1 MNKWRVL
8 TYVALLSLLVMPV
21 PPGGA
26 QEAVEK
32 DEEVTVLEPVV
43 VLGSRVPGRS
53 AQDSPVP
60 VDVIE
65 GTTFRN
71 YGARDMDSLLKATIP
86 SYNINQQ
93 PISDAATLVRP
104 ANLRGLPPDSTL
116 ILVNGKRR
124 HRASV
129 ITFLGGGIS
138 DGSHAPDLAPIPAIA
153 LKRVEVL
160 RDGAAAQYG
169 SDAVAGVMN
178 FVLKDAPDSGTVETR
193 WGQFYK
199 GDGDTY
205 SIAGNIGL
213 PLPLPPTLAES
224 GFANFSFEY
233 GEADPTS
240 RSVQRDDAQGLIDAG
255 NTAVRQPAA
264 QIWGAPEFHYDY
276 KLFGNMGLDLG
287 KSEIYAFG
295 NYAQRKV
302 EGGFFFRNPHTRG
315 GVFNEPE
322 RWNDI
327 STPKGPKLEFREQ
340 LPEKPGEKEK
350 NRINEENREI
360 EKIFTRRS
368 KELTDMRPDEA
379 TAIRKAF
386 NGVTQAFSKTE
397 EEYKEAKK
405 DFIKAG
411 IEGGWLYDSIKVAD
425 LDGGGGSGC
434 PEVRIDKNDKL
445 DEAALEELADNPNCF
460 AFNQRFPG
468 GFTPTFGGTVRD
480 WSAAV
485 GIRGDI
491 SHNNIWLDDWHY
503 DLSAVFG
510 QHSTDFFMTNT
521 INPQLATLGTNIPT
535 NYNPGGYAERDR
547 VVNLDLSRA
556 LENNV
561 FYSPLNLALGLEY
574 RQEEFEVEAGERN
587 SWFIDNRSGGLA
599 EQGFGIGSNG
609 FPGFHPKTAGKN
621 NRGSYAAYL
630 DSETNVIKDVLVGL
644 AARFEEYE
652 TFGDTLNGK
661 VNARWQA
668 TSNVALRG
676 SLSTGF
682 RAPTVGQANIRNVT
696 TEFIGNQLADRATLP
711 ASHPAAI
718 QKGAKPL
725 KPEKSF
731 NLTAGTVL
739 NAGKL
744 AVTIDYYRVKVQDRI
759 GQTDNL
765 DLCKVAGEALPLSD
779 SSCTSIREGL
789 EAQGVSD
796 ASSFTS
802 VRYFTNDFD
811 TTTQGVDIV
820 ATYPMEISGWD
831 ANYTFA
837 GNWNQTKVTEFN
849 PDTITYKRRIL
860 LEENLPNFRFTLTA
874 DHMRGPWRL
883 LTRLYYYD
891 DFVEFHVN
899 SDDYRIE
906 PSERLFVDLEGSY
919 TFKFGVTVAAGAQ
932 NLFDT
937 YPSKN
942 RYAGKT
948 GSQYPESSP
957 YGFNGGFYYLRA
969 LYAF

>member
-26 QEAVEK
+26 QEAGEK

-65 GTTFRN
+65 GTMFRN
-71 YGARDMDSLLKATIP
+71 YGARDMDSLLSQIVP
-86 SYNINQQ
+86 SYNVNQQ

-104 ANLRGLPPDSTL
+104 ANLRGLSPNSTL

-129 ITFLGGGIS
+129 ISFLGGGIS
-138 DGSHAPDLAPIPAIA
+138 SGAHPPDLAPIPAIA

-240 RSVQRDDAQGLIDAG
+240 RSIQRPDAQGLIDNG
-255 NTAVRQPAA
+255 NNAVRQPAA

-287 KSEIYAFG
+287 KSEVYAFG

-302 EGGFFFRNPHTRG
+302 EGGFFFRNPNTRG
-315 GVFNEPE
+315 GVFQGDDRLRATNQT
-322 RWNDI
+322 R
-327 STPKGPKLEFREQ
+327 
-340 LPEKPGEKEK
+340 KEYRDSQYP
-350 NRINEENREI
+350 NYEN
-360 EKIFTRRS
+360 
-368 KELTDMRPDEA
+368 LDDDMRKNIDKRLDK
-379 TAIRKAF
+379 TFSDDDTYDTIR
-386 NGVTQAFSKTE
+386 
-397 EEYKEAKK
+397 
-405 DFIKAG
+405 
-411 IEGGWLYDSIKVAD
+411 VAD
-425 LDGGGGSGC
+425 LSEDSRGC
-434 PEVRIDKNDKL
+434 PIVERNDS
-445 DEAALEELADNPNCF
+445 ADYSNENLPDHCF
-460 AFNQRFPG
+460 IFNQRFPG
-468 GFTPTFGGTVRD
+468 GFTPTFGGTVKD

-485 GIRGDI
+485 GVRGDM
-491 SHNNIWLDDWHY
+491 SHNNVWLDNWHY

-521 INPQLATLGTNIPT
+521 INPQLAHLRTNIPT
-535 NYNPGGYAERDR
+535 NYKPGAYVERDH
-547 VVNLDLSRA
+547 VLNLDLSKA

-561 FYSPLNLALGLEY
+561 FSSPLNLGLGLEY
-574 RQEEFEVEAGERN
+574 RKEEFEIEAGERN
-587 SWFIDNRSGGLA
+587 SWFIDNRLRS
-599 EQGFGIGSNG
+599 QNFVIGSNG
-609 FPGFHPKTAGKN
+609 FPGFHPQTTASKN
-621 NRGSYAAYL
+621 SRGSYAAYL
-630 DSETNVIKDVLVGL
+630 DLETDVVKDVLVGV

-661 VNARWQA
+661 VDARWQA

-682 RAPTVGQANIRNVT
+682 QAPTVGQANVRNVT
-696 TEFIGNQLADRATLP
+696 TAFRDGKLADEITAPPTHP
-711 ASHPAAI
+711 AS
-718 QKGAKPL
+718 KLRGAEPL

-731 NLTAGTVL
+731 SLTAGTVL
-739 NAGKL
+739 NFSKL
-744 AVTIDYYRVKVQDRI
+744 AVTIDYYRIKVQDRI
-759 GQTDNL
+759 AQTKELRLRD
-765 DLCKVAGEALPLSD
+765 DE
-779 SSCTSIREGL
+779 IRKL
-789 EAQGVSD
+789 EAAGVPD
-796 ASSFTS
+796 ASSFN
-802 VRYFTNDFD
+802 YLKFFANDMD
-811 TTTQGVDIV
+811 TTTQGIDVV
-820 ATYPMEISGWD
+820 ATYPMDISGWD
-831 ANYTFA
+831 TLYTFA
-837 GNWNQTKVTEFN
+837 GNWNQTEVTEFN
-849 PDTITYKRRIL
+849 KETINHRRRIQ

-874 DHMRGPWRL
+874 DHQRGPWRV
-883 LTRLYYYD
+883 LTRLYFYD
-891 DFVEFHVN
+891 EFVEFHL
-899 SDDYRIE
+899 DQDKARIDAGK
-906 PSERLFVDLEGSY
+906 RWFMDAEGSY
-919 TFKFGVTVAAGAQ
+919 TFKVGLTVAAGVQ

-937 YPSKN
+937 YPAKN
-942 RYAGKT
+942 PYAQQRGHAGAK
-948 GSQYPESSP
+948 GAQYTESSP
-957 YGFNGGFYYLRA
+957 YGFNGGFYYFRA

>member
-1 MNKWRVL
+1 MNTRHTLKYL
-8 TYVALLSLLVMPV
+8 LLAMLILPVAPA
-21 PPGGA
+21 GA
-26 QEAVEK
+26 QKAQTQ
-32 DEEVTVLEPVV
+32 DEEITVLEPFV

-71 YGARDMDSLLKATIP
+71 YGVRDMDSLLSQTVP
-86 SYNINQQ
+86 SYNVNQQ

-124 HRASV
+124 HRASI

-138 DGSHAPDLAPIPAIA
+138 SGSQAPDLAPIPAIA

-213 PLPLPPTLAES
+213 PIPLPPTLAES

-233 GEADPTS
+233 GQADPTS
-240 RSVQRDDAQGLIDAG
+240 RSVQRDDAQGLINAG
-255 NTAVRQPAA
+255 NNAVRQPAA

-287 KSEIYAFG
+287 KSEVYAFG

-302 EGGFFFRNPHTRG
+302 EGGFFFRNPNTRP
-315 GVFNEPE
+315 GVFSSD
-322 RWNDI
+322 R
-327 STPKGPKLEFREQ
+327 G
-340 LPEKPGEKEK
+340 
-350 NRINEENREI
+350 
-360 EKIFTRRS
+360 
-368 KELTDMRPDEA
+368 
-379 TAIRKAF
+379 
-386 NGVTQAFSKTE
+386 KT
-397 EEYKEAKK
+397 
-405 DFIKAG
+405 
-411 IEGGWLYDSIKVAD
+411 LLVAD
-425 LDGGGGSGC
+425 LSENGMSGRC
-434 PEVRIDKNDKL
+434 PTINTNAKADYSNVDLPND
-445 DEAALEELADNPNCF
+445 CF
-460 AFNQRFPG
+460 IFNERFPG
-468 GFTPTFGGTVRD
+468 GFTPTFGGTVKD
-480 WSAAV
+480 WSGAV
-485 GIRGDI
+485 GIRGDL
-491 SHNNIWLDDWHY
+491 SHNNVWFDNWHY

-521 INPQLATLGTNIPT
+521 INPQLAHLRTNIPT
-535 NYNPGGYAERDR
+535 NYKPGAYVERDH
-547 VVNLDLSRA
+547 VINLDLSRA
-556 LENNV
+556 LENTV
-561 FYSPLNLALGLEY
+561 FSSPLNLAFGLEY
-574 RQEEFEVEAGERN
+574 RKEEFEIEAGEMN
-587 SWFIDNRSGGLA
+587 AWFIDRPECAPGKERDKECRNLG
-599 EQGFGIGSNG
+599 EQGFLAGSNG
-609 FPGFHPKTAGKN
+609 FPGFGTRIASKN

-630 DSETNVIKDVLVGL
+630 DVETNVVKDVLVGV

-682 RAPTVGQANIRNVT
+682 RAPTVGQANVLNVT
-696 TEFIGNQLADRATLP
+696 TAFENGALTDRFTAP
-711 ASHPAAI
+711 PSHPASKL
-718 QKGAKPL
+718 KGADPL

-731 NLTAGTVL
+731 SLTAGTVI
-739 NAGKL
+739 NVSKL

-759 GQTDNL
+759 AQSRSFR
-765 DLCKVAGEALPLSD
+765 LSD
-779 SSCTSIREGL
+779 TEKLGL
-789 EAQGVSD
+789 EAQGVQD
-796 ASSFTS
+796 ARSFGT
-802 VRYFTNDFD
+802 VRYFANALD
-811 TTTQGVDIV
+811 TTTQGIDIV
-820 ATYPMEISGWD
+820 ATYPMDISGWD
-831 ANYTFA
+831 TLYTFA
-837 GNWNQTKVTEFN
+837 GNWNQTEVTEFD
-849 PDTITYKRRIL
+849 PGSIDYKRRIQ
-860 LEENLPNFRFTLTA
+860 LEESLPNFRFTLTA
-874 DHMRGPWRL
+874 DHQRGPWRL

-891 DFVEFHVN
+891 DFVEFHV
-899 SDDYRIE
+899 DAEPLRIE

-919 TFKFGVTVAAGAQ
+919 TFKLGITVAAGAQ

-937 YPSKN
+937 YPSQN
-942 RYAGKT
+942 RYAGAT
-948 GSQYPESSP
+948 GSRYPESSP
-957 YGFNGGFYYLRA
+957 YGFNGGFYYFRA

>member
-1 MNKWRVL
+1 MNTRHTLKYL
-8 TYVALLSLLVMPV
+8 LLAMLILPVAPA
-21 PPGGA
+21 GA
-26 QEAVEK
+26 QKAQTQ
-32 DEEVTVLEPVV
+32 DEEITVLEPVV

-71 YGARDMDSLLKATIP
+71 YGVRDMDSLLSQTVP
-86 SYNINQQ
+86 SYNVNQQ

-138 DGSHAPDLAPIPAIA
+138 SGSHAPDLAPIPAIA

-193 WGQFYK
+193 WGQFYE

-213 PLPLPPTLAES
+213 PIPLPPTLAES

-233 GEADPTS
+233 GQTDPTS
-240 RSVQRDDAQGLIDAG
+240 RSVQRDDAQGLINAG
-255 NTAVRQPAA
+255 NNAVRQPAA

-276 KLFGNMGLDLG
+276 KLFGNLGLDLG
-287 KSEIYAFG
+287 KSEVYAFG

-302 EGGFFFRNPHTRG
+302 EGGFFFRNPNTRP
-315 GVFNEPE
+315 GVFSS
-322 RWNDI
+322 D
-327 STPKGPKLEFREQ
+327 
-340 LPEKPGEKEK
+340 
-350 NRINEENREI
+350 
-360 EKIFTRRS
+360 
-368 KELTDMRPDEA
+368 
-379 TAIRKAF
+379 
-386 NGVTQAFSKTE
+386 
-397 EEYKEAKK
+397 
-405 DFIKAG
+405 
-411 IEGGWLYDSIKVAD
+411 GGDTLLVAD
-425 LDGGGGSGC
+425 LSENGMSGGC
-434 PEVRIDKNDKL
+434 PTINTNTGADYSNVDLPND
-445 DEAALEELADNPNCF
+445 CF
-460 AFNQRFPG
+460 IFNERFPG
-468 GFTPTFGGTVRD
+468 GFTPTFGGTVKD
-480 WSAAV
+480 WSGAV
-485 GIRGDI
+485 GIRGDL
-491 SHNNIWLDDWHY
+491 SHNNVWFDNWHY

-521 INPQLATLGTNIPT
+521 INPQLAHLRTNIPT
-535 NYNPGGYAERDR
+535 NYKPGAYVERDH
-547 VVNLDLSRA
+547 VINLDLSRA
-556 LENNV
+556 LENTV
-561 FYSPLNLALGLEY
+561 FSSPLNLAFGLEY
-574 RQEEFEVEAGERN
+574 RKEEFEIEAGEMN
-587 SWFIDNRSGGLA
+587 ASFIDRPECAPGKERDKECRNLG
-599 EQGFGIGSNG
+599 EQGFLAGSNG
-609 FPGFHPKTAGKN
+609 FPGFGTRIASKN

-630 DSETNVIKDVLVGL
+630 DVETNVVKDVLVGV

-682 RAPTVGQANIRNVT
+682 RAPTVGQANVLNVT
-696 TEFIGNQLADRATLP
+696 TAFENGALTDRFTAP
-711 ASHPAAI
+711 PSHPASKL
-718 QKGAKPL
+718 KGADPL

-731 NLTAGTVL
+731 SLTAGTVI
-739 NAGKL
+739 NVSKL

-759 GQTDNL
+759 AQSRSFR
-765 DLCKVAGEALPLSD
+765 LSD
-779 SSCTSIREGL
+779 TEKLGL
-789 EAQGVSD
+789 EAQGVQD
-796 ASSFTS
+796 ARSFGT
-802 VRYFTNDFD
+802 VRYFANALD
-811 TTTQGVDIV
+811 TTTQGIDIV
-820 ATYPMEISGWD
+820 ATYPMDISGWD
-831 ANYTFA
+831 TLYTFA
-837 GNWNQTKVTEFN
+837 GNWNQTEVTEFD
-849 PDTITYKRRIL
+849 PVSIDYKRRIQ
-860 LEENLPNFRFTLTA
+860 LEESLPNFRFTLTA
-874 DHMRGPWRL
+874 DHQRGPWRL

-891 DFVEFHVN
+891 DFVEFHV
-899 SDDYRIE
+899 DEEPLRIE

-919 TFKFGVTVAAGAQ
+919 TFKLGITVAAGAQ

-937 YPSKN
+937 YPSQN
-942 RYAGKT
+942 RYAGVT
-948 GSQYPESSP
+948 GSRYPESSP
-957 YGFNGGFYYLRA
+957 YGFNGGFYYFRA

>member
-1 MNKWRVL
+1 MNTRQTLNYLLLAVL
-8 TYVALLSLLVMPV
+8 ILPI
-21 PPGGA
+21 PPAMA
-26 QEAVEK
+26 QEAGDK
-32 DEEVTVLEPVV
+32 DEEITVLEPVV

-71 YGARDMDSLLKATIP
+71 YGVRDMDSLLSQTVP
-86 SYNINQQ
+86 SYNVNQQ
-93 PISDAATLVRP
+93 PISDAGTLVRP

-199 GDGDTY
+199 GDGNTFN
-205 SIAGNIGL
+205 IAGNIGL
-213 PLPLPPTLAES
+213 PIPLPPTLAES

-233 GEADPTS
+233 KQADPTS
-240 RSVQRDDAQGLIDAG
+240 RSVQRANAQKLINAG

-287 KSEIYAFG
+287 KSEVYAFG

-302 EGGFFFRNPHTRG
+302 EGGFFFRDPNDRE
-315 GVFNEPE
+315 GVFE
-322 RWNDI
+322 
-327 STPKGPKLEFREQ
+327 
-340 LPEKPGEKEK
+340 
-350 NRINEENREI
+350 
-360 EKIFTRRS
+360 
-368 KELTDMRPDEA
+368 RPDDPD
-379 TAIRKAF
+379 TIL
-386 NGVTQAFSKTE
+386 T
-397 EEYKEAKK
+397 
-405 DFIKAG
+405 
-411 IEGGWLYDSIKVAD
+411 AD
-425 LDGGGGSGC
+425 LSPDGMSGNC
-434 PEVRIDKNDKL
+434 PEIPENT
-445 DEAALEELADNPNCF
+445 AANYSNVNLPDDCF
-460 AFNQRFPG
+460 IFNQRFPG
-468 GFTPTFGGTVRD
+468 GFTPTFGGIVKD
-480 WSAAV
+480 WSATV
-485 GIRGDI
+485 GIEGDL
-491 SHNNIWLDDWHY
+491 SHNNVWLDKWHY

-521 INPQLATLGTNIPT
+521 INPQLARLRTNIPT
-535 NYNPGGYAERDR
+535 NYNPGAYVERDR
-547 VVNLDLSRA
+547 VFNFDLSRK
-556 LENNV
+556 LETPH
-561 FYSPLNLALGLEY
+561 FFSPLNVGLGLEY

-587 SWFIDNRSGGLA
+587 SWFIDRPECSKERDPDDACRNLK

-609 FPGFHPKTAGKN
+609 FPGFSSKSAGKN

-630 DSETNVIKDVLVGL
+630 DVETNVVKDVLVGV

-661 VNARWQA
+661 VSARWQA
-668 TSNVALRG
+668 RPNVAFRG

-696 TEFIGNQLADRATLP
+696 TEFISGQLADRATLP
-711 ASHPAAI
+711 PSHPAAVD
-718 QKGAKPL
+718 QGAKPL

-731 NLTAGTVL
+731 NLTAGTVI
-739 NAGKL
+739 NVNKL
-744 AVTIDYYRVKVQDRI
+744 AVTIDYYRIKVQDRI

-765 DLCKVAGEALPLSD
+765 PLCPVDGDTLQLSD
-779 SSCTSIREGL
+779 RRCASIRERL
-789 EAQGVSD
+789 ESLGVSD

-811 TTTQGVDIV
+811 TTTQGIDIV
-820 ATYPMEISGWD
+820 ATYPIDISGWD
-831 ANYTFA
+831 TLYTFA

-849 PDTITYKRRIL
+849 PTLITYKRRIQ
-860 LEENLPNFRFTLTA
+860 LEENLPNFRFIMTA
-874 DHMRGPWRL
+874 DHKLGPWRV
-883 LTRLYYYD
+883 LTRLHYYD
-891 DFVEFHVN
+891 DFVEFHTN
-899 SDDYRIE
+899 SNEARIE
-906 PSERLFVDLEGSY
+906 PEQRAFVDMEGSY
-919 TFKFGVTVAAGAQ
+919 TWTFKSSSKMTVAVGAQ

-937 YPSKN
+937 YPSEN
-942 RYAGKT
+942 RYAA
-948 GSQYPESSP
+948 GSGAKYPESSP
-957 YGFNGGFYYLRA
+957 YGFNGGFYYFRA

>member
-1 MNKWRVL
+1 MNTRQTLKYLLLAVL
-8 TYVALLSLLVMPV
+8 ILPISPSW
-21 PPGGA
+21 A
-26 QEAVEK
+26 QEAGDR
-32 DEEVTVLEPVV
+32 DEEIMELEPIV

-71 YGARDMDSLLKATIP
+71 YGARDMDSLLSQTVP
-86 SYNINQQ
+86 SYNVNQQ

-124 HRASV
+124 HRASI

-138 DGSHAPDLAPIPAIA
+138 DGSHAPDLASIPAIA

-213 PLPLPPTLAES
+213 PIPLPPTLAES

-233 GEADPTS
+233 RQADPTS
-240 RSVQRDDAQGLIDAG
+240 RSVQRDDAQGLIKAG
-255 NTAVRQPAA
+255 NNAVRQPAA

-287 KSEIYAFG
+287 KSEVYAFG

-302 EGGFFFRNPHTRG
+302 EGGFFFRNPNTRG
-315 GVFNEPE
+315 GVF
-322 RWNDI
+322 D
-327 STPKGPKLEFREQ
+327 GP
-340 LPEKPGEKEK
+340 GDT
-350 NRINEENREI
+350 I
-360 EKIFTRRS
+360 
-368 KELTDMRPDEA
+368 LT
-379 TAIRKAF
+379 
-386 NGVTQAFSKTE
+386 
-397 EEYKEAKK
+397 
-405 DFIKAG
+405 
-411 IEGGWLYDSIKVAD
+411 AD
-425 LDGGGGSGC
+425 LSEDGKSGNC
-434 PEVRIDKNDKL
+434 PATPTNK
-445 DEAALEELADNPNCF
+445 AADYSDVNFPADCF
-460 AFNQRFPG
+460 IFNQRFPG
-468 GFTPTFGGTVRD
+468 GFTPTFGGTVKD

-485 GIRGDI
+485 GIRGDL
-491 SHNNIWLDDWHY
+491 SHNNIWLDNWHY

-521 INPQLATLGTNIPT
+521 INPQLARLKTNIPT
-535 NYNPGGYAERDR
+535 NYNPGGYVERDR
-547 VVNLDLSRA
+547 VFNLDISRP
-556 LENNV
+556 LDNTV

-587 SWFIDNRSGGLA
+587 SWFIDRPECSKERDPNDACRNLS
-599 EQGFGIGSNG
+599 EQGFGIASNG
-609 FPGFHPKTAGKN
+609 FPGFSPKSAGKN

-630 DSETNVIKDVLVGL
+630 DMETDVVKDVLVGM

-696 TEFIGNQLADRATLP
+696 TEFVGNRLADRATLP
-711 ASHPAAI
+711 PTHPAAVD
-718 QKGAKPL
+718 QGAKPL

-739 NAGKL
+739 NVGKL

-759 GQTDNL
+759 GQTGNL
-765 DLCKVAGEALPLSD
+765 DLCPVAGEALALSD
-779 SSCTSIREGL
+779 SRCTDIRERL

-802 VRYFTNDFD
+802 VRFFTNDFD
-811 TTTQGVDIV
+811 TTTQGIDVV
-820 ATYPMEISGWD
+820 ATYPMDISGWD
-831 ANYTFA
+831 TLYTFA

-849 PDTITYKRRIL
+849 PDLISYKRRIL

-874 DHMRGPWRL
+874 DHQRGPWRL
-883 LTRLYYYD
+883 LTRFYYYD

-919 TFKFGVTVAAGAQ
+919 TFKFGITVAAGAQ

-937 YPSKN
+937 YPSQN
-942 RYAGKT
+942 QYAGKT
-948 GSQYPESSP
+948 GSRYPESSP

>member
-1 MNKWRVL
+1 MHTHRLLKVL
-8 TYVALLSLLVMPV
+8 LIAVLVLPV
-21 PPGGA
+21 PPSWG
-26 QEAVEK
+26 QEAGEK
-32 DEEVTVLEPVV
+32 DEEITVLDPVV

-71 YGARDMDSLLKATIP
+71 YGVRDMDSLLSQTVP
-86 SYNINQQ
+86 SYNVNQQ

-138 DGSHAPDLAPIPAIA
+138 DGSQAPDLAPIPAIA

-193 WGQFYK
+193 WGQFYE

-205 SIAGNIGL
+205 SIAANIGM
-213 PLPLPPTLAES
+213 PIPIPPTLVES
-224 GFANFSFEY
+224 SFANFSFEY
-233 GEADPTS
+233 GQADPTS
-240 RSVQRDDAQGLIDAG
+240 RSVQRDDAQGLINAG
-255 NTAVRQPAA
+255 NNAVRQPAA
-264 QIWGAPEFHYDY
+264 QIWGAPEFHYNY
-276 KLFGNMGLDLG
+276 KLFGNLGLDLG
-287 KSEIYAFG
+287 KSEVYAFG

-315 GVFNEPE
+315 GVFNEPL
-322 RWNDI
+322 RWNDDTLNRKDRI
-327 STPKGPKLEFREQ
+327 LRFQEQ
-340 LPEKPGEKEK
+340 IAKDATEAER
-350 NRINEENREI
+350 NRITESNEMRMATIDGRLPILVDMYKDQEESIRQA
-360 EKIFTRRS
+360 FTNVRN
-368 KELTDMRPDEA
+368 
-379 TAIRKAF
+379 AF
-386 NGVTQAFSKTE
+386 NNGTQ
-397 EEYKEAKK
+397 EEYDKAKK
-405 DFIKAG
+405 DFIKDG

-425 LDGGGGSGC
+425 LTGGGGGNC
-434 PEVRIDKNDKL
+434 PEVRIDKDDKL
-445 DEAALEELADNPNCF
+445 DQAALDALANNPDCF

-468 GFTPTFGGTVRD
+468 GFTPTFGGVVKD
-480 WSAAV
+480 WSGAV
-485 GIRGDI
+485 GIRGDT
-491 SHNNIWLDDWHY
+491 SHNNVWLNEWHY

-521 INPQLATLGTNIPT
+521 INPQLAGLRTNIPT
-535 NYNPGGYAERDR
+535 NYNPGGYVERDR
-547 VVNLDLSRA
+547 VVNLDISKA
-556 LENNV
+556 LETNV
-561 FYSPLNLALGLEY
+561 FASPLNLALGLEY

-587 SWFIDNRSGGLA
+587 SWVINDNLA
-599 EQGFGIGSNG
+599 AQGFGIGSNG
-609 FPGFHPKTAGKN
+609 FPGFSPKSAGKN
-621 NRGSYAAYL
+621 NRDSYAAYL
-630 DSETNVIKDVLVGL
+630 DLETDVVKDVLVGV

-682 RAPTVGQANIRNVT
+682 RAPTVGQANVRNVT
-696 TEFIGNQLADRATLP
+696 TEFIGNRLADRATLP
-711 ASHPAAI
+711 PSHPAAVDA
-718 QKGAKPL
+718 GAKPL

-731 NLTAGTVL
+731 NITAGTVI
-739 NAGKL
+739 NVNKL

-765 DLCKVAGEALPLSD
+765 DLCTVAGDALPLSD
-779 SSCTSIREGL
+779 GRCMETRQRL
-789 EAQGVSD
+789 EALGVSD

-811 TTTQGVDIV
+811 TTTQGIDIV
-820 ATYPMEISGWD
+820 ATYPMDISGWD
-831 ANYTFA
+831 TLYTFA
-837 GNWNQTKVTEFN
+837 GNWNQTEVTEFN
-849 PDTITYKRRIL
+849 PDIISYKRRIL

-874 DHMRGPWRL
+874 DHQRGPWRL
-883 LTRLYYYD
+883 LTRFYYYD

-919 TFKFGVTVAAGAQ
+919 TFKLGITVAAGAQ

-937 YPSKN
+937 YPSQN
-942 RYAGKT
+942 RYAGAT
-948 GSQYPESSP
+948 GSRYPESSP
-957 YGFNGGFYYLRA
+957 YGFNGGFYYFRA

>member
-1 MNKWRVL
+1 MNTRHTLKYL
-8 TYVALLSLLVMPV
+8 LLAMLILPVAPA
-21 PPGGA
+21 GA
-26 QEAVEK
+26 QKAQTQ
-32 DEEVTVLEPVV
+32 DEEITVLEPFV

-71 YGARDMDSLLKATIP
+71 YGVRDMDSLLSQTVP
-86 SYNINQQ
+86 SYNVNQQ

-124 HRASV
+124 HRASI

-138 DGSHAPDLAPIPAIA
+138 DGSQAPDLAPIPAIA

-213 PLPLPPTLAES
+213 PIPLPPTLAES

-233 GEADPTS
+233 GQTDPTS
-240 RSVQRDDAQGLIDAG
+240 RSVQRDDAQGLINAG
-255 NTAVRQPAA
+255 NNAVRQPAA

-287 KSEIYAFG
+287 KSEVYAFG

-302 EGGFFFRNPHTRG
+302 EGGFFFRNPNTRS
-315 GVFNEPE
+315 GVFIGDP
-322 RWNDI
+322 RLTATDQ
-327 STPKGPKLEFREQ
+327 TLREYRDSQ
-340 LPEKPGEKEK
+340 YPDYDGQSDAMK
-350 NRINEENREI
+350 REI
-360 EKIFTRRS
+360 DEKVAMTFSDNPTY
-368 KELTDMRPDEA
+368 ET
-379 TAIRKAF
+379 IR
-386 NGVTQAFSKTE
+386 
-397 EEYKEAKK
+397 
-405 DFIKAG
+405 
-411 IEGGWLYDSIKVAD
+411 VAD
-425 LDGGGGSGC
+425 LSEDGRGC
-434 PEVRIDKNDKL
+434 PIVKRNDAADYS
-445 DEAALEELADNPNCF
+445 DEDLPDHCF
-460 AFNQRFPG
+460 IFNQRFPG
-468 GFTPTFGGTVRD
+468 GFTPTFGGVVKD
-480 WSAAV
+480 WSGAV
-485 GIRGDI
+485 GIRGDT
-491 SHNNIWLDDWHY
+491 SHNNVWLDNWHY

-521 INPQLATLGTNIPT
+521 INPQLAGLRTNIPT
-535 NYNPGGYAERDR
+535 NYNPGGYVERDR
-547 VVNLDLSRA
+547 VVNLDLSKA
-556 LENNV
+556 LETNV
-561 FYSPLNLALGLEY
+561 FASPLNLALGLEY

-587 SWFIDNRSGGLA
+587 SWFINDNLGA
-599 EQGFGIGSNG
+599 QGFGIGSNG
-609 FPGFHPKTAGKN
+609 FPGFHPKTASKN

-630 DSETNVIKDVLVGL
+630 DMETDVVKDVLVGV

-696 TEFIGNQLADRATLP
+696 TEFIGNRLADRATLP
-711 ASHPAAI
+711 PSHPAAVE
-718 QKGAKPL
+718 KGAKPL

-731 NLTAGTVL
+731 NITLGTVL
-739 NAGKL
+739 NVNKL

-765 DLCKVAGEALPLSD
+765 DLCKDHAGKPLPLSD
-779 SSCTSIREGL
+779 GRCTETRQRL
-789 EAQGVSD
+789 EALGVSD

-811 TTTQGVDIV
+811 TTTQGIDVV
-820 ATYPMEISGWD
+820 ATYPMNISGWD
-831 ANYTFA
+831 TLYTFA
-837 GNWNQTKVTEFN
+837 GNWNQTEVTEFN
-849 PDTITYKRRIL
+849 PDIISYKRRIL

-874 DHMRGPWRL
+874 DHQRGPWRL
-883 LTRLYYYD
+883 LTRFYYYD

-899 SDDYRIE
+899 SDNLRIE

-919 TFKFGVTVAAGAQ
+919 TFKLGITVAAGAQ

-937 YPSKN
+937 YPSQN
-942 RYAGKT
+942 RYAGAT
-948 GSQYPESSP
+948 GSRYPESSP
-957 YGFNGGFYYLRA
+957 YGFNGGFYYFRA

>member
-26 QEAVEK
+26 QEAGEK

-53 AQDSPVP
+53 AHDSPVP

-71 YGARDMDSLLKATIP
+71 YGARDMDSLLSQIVP
-86 SYNINQQ
+86 SYNVNQQ

-129 ITFLGGGIS
+129 ITFLGNGIS
-138 DGSHAPDLAPIPAIA
+138 SGAHAPDLAPIPAIA

-240 RSVQRDDAQGLIDAG
+240 RSVQRDDAQKLINAG

-276 KLFGNMGLDLG
+276 KLFGNLGLDLG

-302 EGGFFFRNPHTRG
+302 EGGFFFRNPNTRS
-315 GVFNEPE
+315 GVFDAPVVD
-322 RWNDI
+322 RDGMIIKDIDGKPISKTDDKYPNDYKDE
-327 STPKGPKLEFREQ
+327 SLRGKNKLEEAGYTNSSQYSDTIRVAN
-340 LPEKPGEKEK
+340 LDP
-350 NRINEENREI
+350 
-360 EKIFTRRS
+360 S
-368 KELTDMRPDEA
+368 K
-379 TAIRKAF
+379 
-386 NGVTQAFSKTE
+386 G
-397 EEYKEAKK
+397 
-405 DFIKAG
+405 
-411 IEGGWLYDSIKVAD
+411 
-425 LDGGGGSGC
+425 GC
-434 PEVRIDKNDKL
+434 PVVRTNDAADYSDAIDDL
-445 DEAALEELADNPNCF
+445 PDHCF
-460 AFNQRFPG
+460 IFNERFPG
-468 GFTPTFGGTVRD
+468 GFTPTFGGIVKD

-485 GIRGDI
+485 GIRGDL
-491 SHNNIWLDDWHY
+491 SHNNVWLDNWHY

-521 INPQLATLGTNIPT
+521 INPQLAHLRTNIPT
-535 NYNPGGYAERDR
+535 NYKPGAYVERDH
-547 VVNLDLSRA
+547 VINLDLSKA

-561 FYSPLNLALGLEY
+561 FSSPLNLALGMEY
-574 RQEEFEVEAGERN
+574 RQEEFEIEAGERN
-587 SWFIDNRSGGLA
+587 AWDISNLVV
-599 EQGFGIGSNG
+599 QGFGFGSNG
-609 FPGFHPKTAGKN
+609 FPGFHPQQTASKN

-630 DSETNVIKDVLVGL
+630 DMETDVVKDVLVGL

-682 RAPTVGQANIRNVT
+682 RAPTVGQANVRNVT
-696 TEFIGNQLADRATLP
+696 TAFTDGRLADDITAPPTHP
-711 ASHPAAI
+711 ASEL
-718 QKGAKPL
+718 KGAESL

-739 NAGKL
+739 NFSKL
-744 AVTIDYYRVKVQDRI
+744 AVTIDYYRIKVQDRI
-759 GQTDNL
+759 AQT
-765 DLCKVAGEALPLSD
+765 KKFSLSD
-779 SSCTSIREGL
+779 DDIRKL
-789 EAQGVSD
+789 EAAGVPD
-796 ASSFTS
+796 ASSFS
-802 VRYFTNDFD
+802 NVRFFANDFD
-811 TTTQGVDIV
+811 TTTQGIDVV
-820 ATYPMEISGWD
+820 ATYPMDISGWD
-831 ANYTFA
+831 TLYTFA
-837 GNWNQTKVTEFN
+837 GNWNQTEVTEF
-849 PDTITYKRRIL
+849 DSETISDKRITQ

-874 DHMRGPWRL
+874 DHQRGPWRV
-883 LTRLYYYD
+883 LTRLYFYD
-891 DFVEFHVN
+891 EFVEFPAD
-899 SDDYRIE
+899 SDTSIN
-906 PSERLFVDLEGSY
+906 PSERWFLDAEGSY
-919 TFKFGVTVAAGAQ
+919 TFKVGLTVAAGVQ

-942 RYAGKT
+942 SQSGAT
-948 GSQYPESSP
+948 GLKYPESSP
-957 YGFNGGFYYLRA
+957 YGFNGGFYYFRA

>member
-1 MNKWRVL
+1 MNTRQTLNYLLLAVL
-8 TYVALLSLLVMPV
+8 LLPI
-21 PPGGA
+21 PPAMA
-26 QEAVEK
+26 QQAEDK
-32 DEEVTVLEPVV
+32 DEEITVLEPVV

-65 GTTFRN
+65 GSTFRN
-71 YGARDMDSLLKATIP
+71 YGVRDMDSLLSQTVP
-86 SYNINQQ
+86 SYNVNQQ
-93 PISDAATLVRP
+93 PISDAGTLVRP

-138 DGSHAPDLAPIPAIA
+138 DGSQAPDLAPIPAIA

-213 PLPLPPTLAES
+213 PIPLPPTLAES

-233 GEADPTS
+233 GQADPTS

-255 NTAVRQPAA
+255 NNAVRQPAA

-287 KSEIYAFG
+287 KSEVYAFG

-302 EGGFFFRNPHTRG
+302 EGGFFFRNPNTRG
-315 GVFNEPE
+315 GVFA
-322 RWNDI
+322 
-327 STPKGPKLEFREQ
+327 GP
-340 LPEKPGEKEK
+340 
-350 NRINEENREI
+350 NN
-360 EKIFTRRS
+360 T
-368 KELTDMRPDEA
+368 
-379 TAIRKAF
+379 IR
-386 NGVTQAFSKTE
+386 
-397 EEYKEAKK
+397 
-405 DFIKAG
+405 
-411 IEGGWLYDSIKVAD
+411 VAD
-425 LDGGGGSGC
+425 LGADFDQRPVSEGGDLLPSGVSQRCPAVQRNDG
-434 PEVRIDKNDKL
+434 
-445 DEAALEELADNPNCF
+445 ADYSNVDLPANCF
-460 AFNQRFPG
+460 IFNERFPG
-468 GFTPTFGGTVRD
+468 GFTPTFGGVVKD

-485 GIRGDI
+485 GIRGDT
-491 SHNNIWLDDWHY
+491 SHNNVWLDKWHY
-503 DLSAVFG
+503 DISAVFG

-521 INPQLATLGTNIPT
+521 INPQLARLRTNIPT

-547 VVNLDLSRA
+547 VVNLDLSRP
-556 LENNV
+556 LDNTV

-587 SWFIDNRSGGLA
+587 SWVINDNLA
-599 EQGFGIGSNG
+599 AQGFGIGSNG
-609 FPGFHPKTAGKN
+609 FPGFSPKTASKN

-630 DSETNVIKDVLVGL
+630 DLETDVVKDVLVGM

-661 VNARWQA
+661 VDARWQA

-682 RAPTVGQANIRNVT
+682 RAPTVGQANIRDVT

-711 ASHPAAI
+711 PTHPAAEDA
-718 QKGAKPL
+718 GAKPL

-731 NLTAGTVL
+731 NITAGTVI
-739 NAGKL
+739 NVNKL

-765 DLCKVAGEALPLSD
+765 DLCTIAGEALPLSD
-779 SSCTSIREGL
+779 GRCMETRERL

-796 ASSFTS
+796 AGSFTS

-811 TTTQGVDIV
+811 TTTQGIDIV
-820 ATYPMEISGWD
+820 ATYPMNISGWD
-831 ANYTFA
+831 TLYTFA
-837 GNWNQTKVTEFN
+837 GNWNQTEVTEFN
-849 PDTITYKRRIL
+849 PDIISYKRRIL

-874 DHMRGPWRL
+874 DHQRGPWRL
-883 LTRLYYYD
+883 LTRFYYYD

-919 TFKFGVTVAAGAQ
+919 TFKLGITVAAGAQ

-937 YPSKN
+937 YPSQN
-942 RYAGKT
+942 QYAGKT
-948 GSQYPESSP
+948 GSRYPESSP
-957 YGFNGGFYYLRA
+957 YGFNGGFYYFRA

>member
-1 MNKWRVL
+1 MNTRQMLKYLLLAVL
-8 TYVALLSLLVMPV
+8 ILPI
-21 PPGGA
+21 PPAMA
-26 QEAVEK
+26 QQAGDT
-32 DEEVTVLEPVV
+32 DEEITVLEPVV

-65 GTTFRN
+65 GSTFRN
-71 YGARDMDSLLKATIP
+71 YGVRDMDSLLSQTVP

-93 PISDAATLVRP
+93 PISDAGTLVRP

-138 DGSHAPDLAPIPAIA
+138 DGSQAPDLAPIPAIA

-213 PLPLPPTLAES
+213 PIPLPPTLAES

-233 GEADPTS
+233 GQADPTS

-255 NTAVRQPAA
+255 NNAVRQPAA

-287 KSEIYAFG
+287 KSEVYAFG

-302 EGGFFFRNPHTRG
+302 EGGFFFRNPNTRG
-315 GVFNEPE
+315 GVFNGPLADQAT
-322 RWNDI
+322 NKIIKDA
-327 STPKGPKLEFREQ
+327 KG
-340 LPEKPGEKEK
+340 
-350 NRINEENREI
+350 NNIENADTEGKKRL
-360 EKIFTRRS
+360 
-368 KELTDMRPDEA
+368 KELGYTDFSEDSSEYYETLRVANLDPSKGQCPVVRRDKDAANYSNVDLPDHCFM
-379 TAIRKAF
+379 F
-386 NGVTQAFSKTE
+386 NE
-397 EEYKEAKK
+397 
-405 DFIKAG
+405 
-411 IEGGWLYDSIKVAD
+411 
-425 LDGGGGSGC
+425 
-434 PEVRIDKNDKL
+434 
-445 DEAALEELADNPNCF
+445 
-460 AFNQRFPG
+460 RFPG
-468 GFTPTFGGTVRD
+468 GFTPTFGGVVKD

-485 GIRGDI
+485 GIRGDT
-491 SHNNIWLDDWHY
+491 SHNNVWLDEWHY

-521 INPQLATLGTNIPT
+521 INPQLAGLRTNIPT
-535 NYNPGGYAERDR
+535 NYNPGGYVERDR
-547 VVNLDLSRA
+547 VINLDLSRP
-556 LENNV
+556 LDTRV

-574 RQEEFEVEAGERN
+574 RQEEFQVEAGERN
-587 SWFIDNRSGGLA
+587 SWVSNNNLA
-599 EQGFGIGSNG
+599 AQGFGIGSNG
-609 FPGFHPKTAGKN
+609 FPGFSDKTASKN

-630 DSETNVIKDVLVGL
+630 DLETDVVKDVLVGM

-696 TEFIGNQLADRATLP
+696 TSFTDGRLADDLTAPPT
-711 ASHPAAI
+711 HEAAKL
-718 QKGAKPL
+718 KGGEPL

-739 NAGKL
+739 NVGKL

-759 GQTDNL
+759 AQTKKFPLSVADIRNL
-765 DLCKVAGEALPLSD
+765 EAL
-779 SSCTSIREGL
+779 
-789 EAQGVSD
+789 GVPD
-796 ASSFTS
+796 ANSLTN
-802 VRYFTNDFD
+802 VRFFANDFD
-811 TTTQGVDIV
+811 TTTQGIDIV
-820 ATYPMEISGWD
+820 ATYPMDISGWD
-831 ANYTFA
+831 TLYTFA
-837 GNWNQTKVTEFN
+837 GNWNQTEVTEF
-849 PDTITYKRRIL
+849 DSETITHKRRIQ

-874 DHMRGPWRL
+874 DHVRGPWRV
-883 LTRLYYYD
+883 LTRLYFYD
-891 DFVEFHVN
+891 EFVEYPADSATSIN
-899 SDDYRIE
+899 
-906 PSERLFVDLEGSY
+906 PSERWFLDLEGSY
-919 TFKFGVTVAAGAQ
+919 TFKFGMTVAAGAQ

-937 YPSKN
+937 YPSRN
-942 RYAGKT
+942 SQARDT
-948 GSQYPESSP
+948 GMKYPESSP
-957 YGFNGGFYYLRA
+957 YGFNGGFYYFRA

>member
-26 QEAVEK
+26 QEAGEK
-32 DEEVTVLEPVV
+32 DEEVTVLDPVV

-53 AQDSPVP
+53 AHDSPVP

-71 YGARDMDSLLKATIP
+71 YGARDMDSLLSQIVP
-86 SYNINQQ
+86 SYNVNQQ

-104 ANLRGLPPDSTL
+104 ANLRGLSPNSTL

-129 ITFLGGGIS
+129 ISFLGGGIS
-138 DGSHAPDLAPIPAIA
+138 SGAHPPDLAPIPAIA

-240 RSVQRDDAQGLIDAG
+240 RSIQRPDAQGLIDNG
-255 NTAVRQPAA
+255 NDDVRQPAA

-276 KLFGNMGLDLG
+276 KLFGNLGLDLG
-287 KSEIYAFG
+287 KSEVYAFG

-302 EGGFFFRNPHTRG
+302 EGGFFFRNPNTRP
-315 GVFNEPE
+315 GVFN
-322 RWNDI
+322 
-327 STPKGPKLEFREQ
+327 GPLVD
-340 LPEKPGEKEK
+340 K
-350 NRINEENREI
+350 NNMTIKDRDGNNIEN
-360 EKIFTRRS
+360 
-368 KELTDMRPDEA
+368 
-379 TAIRKAF
+379 
-386 NGVTQAFSKTE
+386 
-397 EEYKEAKK
+397 
-405 DFIKAG
+405 
-411 IEGGWLYDSIKVAD
+411 
-425 LDGGGGSGC
+425 
-434 PEVRIDKNDKL
+434 KNDKYPKDYKVEDL
-445 DEAALEELADNPNCF
+445 REKRKLEEFEKNGLDSSQLSETIRVVNLDPSKGECDVVRRDDAADYSDEIANLPDHCF
-460 AFNQRFPG
+460 AFNERFPG
-468 GFTPTFGGTVRD
+468 GFTPTFGGIVKD

-485 GIRGDI
+485 GIRGDL
-491 SHNNIWLDDWHY
+491 SHNNVWLDNWHY

-521 INPQLATLGTNIPT
+521 INPQLAHLRTNIPT
-535 NYNPGGYAERDR
+535 NYKPGAYVERDH
-547 VVNLDLSRA
+547 VLNLDLSKA

-561 FYSPLNLALGLEY
+561 FSSPLNLGLGLEY
-574 RQEEFEVEAGERN
+574 RKEEFEIEAGERN
-587 SWFIDNRSGGLA
+587 AWFIHRPECSRGAARHEECRNLG

-609 FPGFHPKTAGKN
+609 FPGFHPQTTASKN
-621 NRGSYAAYL
+621 SRGSYAAYL
-630 DSETNVIKDVLVGL
+630 DLETDVVKDVLVGV

-661 VNARWQA
+661 VDARWQA

-682 RAPTVGQANIRNVT
+682 QAPTVGQANVRNVT
-696 TEFIGNQLADRATLP
+696 TSFTDGKLADDLTAPPTHP
-711 ASHPAAI
+711 AS
-718 QKGAKPL
+718 KLMGAESL

-739 NAGKL
+739 NFSKL
-744 AVTIDYYRVKVQDRI
+744 AVTIDYYRIKVQDRI
-759 GQTDNL
+759 AQTKKL
-765 DLCKVAGEALPLSD
+765 ELSTKD
-779 SSCTSIREGL
+779 IREL
-789 EAQGVSD
+789 ENEGVPD
-796 ASSFTS
+796 ASSFKN
-802 VRYFTNDFD
+802 VKFFANDMD
-811 TTTQGVDIV
+811 TTTQGIDVV
-820 ATYPMEISGWD
+820 ATYPMDISGWD
-831 ANYTFA
+831 TLYTFA
-837 GNWNQTKVTEFN
+837 GNWNQTEVTEFN
-849 PDTITYKRRIL
+849 RETINHKRRIQ

-874 DHMRGPWRL
+874 DHQRGPWRV
-883 LTRLYYYD
+883 LTRLYFYD
-891 DFVEFHVN
+891 EFVEFLG
-899 SDDYRIE
+899 DQDKARIDAGK
-906 PSERLFVDLEGSY
+906 RWFMDAEGSY
-919 TFKFGVTVAAGAQ
+919 TFKVGLTVAAGVQ

-937 YPSKN
+937 YPTKN
-942 RYAGKT
+942 PYAQQRDHDGAI
-948 GSQYPESSP
+948 GAQYTESSP
-957 YGFNGGFYYLRA
+957 YGFNGGFYYFRA

>member
-1 MNKWRVL
+1 MHTHRLLKVL
-8 TYVALLSLLVMPV
+8 LIAVLVLPV
-21 PPGGA
+21 PPSWG
-26 QEAVEK
+26 QEAGEK
-32 DEEVTVLEPVV
+32 DEEITVLDPVV

-71 YGARDMDSLLKATIP
+71 YGVRDMDSLLSQTVP
-86 SYNINQQ
+86 SYNVNQQ

-124 HRASV
+124 HRASI

-138 DGSHAPDLAPIPAIA
+138 SGSHAPDLAPIPAIA

-193 WGQFYK
+193 WGQFYE

-213 PLPLPPTLAES
+213 PIPLPLTLAES

-233 GEADPTS
+233 GQADPTS
-240 RSVQRDDAQGLIDAG
+240 RSVQRDDAQDLINAG
-255 NTAVRQPAA
+255 NNAVRQPAA

-276 KLFGNMGLDLG
+276 KLFGNLGLDLG
-287 KSEIYAFG
+287 KSEVYAFG

-302 EGGFFFRNPHTRG
+302 EGGFFFRNPNTRD
-315 GVFNEPE
+315 GVFNGPLADQATNKIIKDE
-322 RWNDI
+322 
-327 STPKGPKLEFREQ
+327 KG
-340 LPEKPGEKEK
+340 
-350 NRINEENREI
+350 NNI
-360 EKIFTRRS
+360 EDADDEGKKRL
-368 KELTDMRPDEA
+368 KELRYNDFSDDSSEYYETLRVANLDPSKGECPVVRRDKDAADYSNVDLPDHCFM
-379 TAIRKAF
+379 F
-386 NGVTQAFSKTE
+386 NE
-397 EEYKEAKK
+397 
-405 DFIKAG
+405 
-411 IEGGWLYDSIKVAD
+411 
-425 LDGGGGSGC
+425 
-434 PEVRIDKNDKL
+434 
-445 DEAALEELADNPNCF
+445 
-460 AFNQRFPG
+460 RFPG
-468 GFTPTFGGTVRD
+468 GFTPTFGGIVKD

-485 GIRGDI
+485 GIRGDT
-491 SHNNIWLDDWHY
+491 SHNNMWLNNWHY

-521 INPQLATLGTNIPT
+521 INTQLAHMRTNIPT
-535 NYNPGGYAERDR
+535 NYNPGAYVERDH
-547 VVNLDLSRA
+547 VINLDISRA
-556 LENNV
+556 LENTV
-561 FYSPLNLALGLEY
+561 FFSPLNFAFGMEY
-574 RQEEFEVEAGERN
+574 RKEEFEIEAGERN
-587 SWFIDNRSGGLA
+587 AWFIDMSPQGLRD
-599 EQGFGIGSNG
+599 QGFVVGSNG
-609 FPGFHPKTAGKN
+609 FPGFSPQTASKN

-630 DSETNVIKDVLVGL
+630 DMETDVVKDVLVGV

-682 RAPTVGQANIRNVT
+682 RAPTVGQANVRNVT
-696 TEFIGNQLADRATLP
+696 TALGDDGKLADEITAP
-711 ASHPAAI
+711 ASHPASKL
-718 QKGAKPL
+718 KGAEPL

-731 NLTAGTVL
+731 NLTAGTVI
-739 NAGKL
+739 NVSKL

-759 GQTDNL
+759 ARTKKFELSEKEKL
-765 DLCKVAGEALPLSD
+765 DLEAM
-779 SSCTSIREGL
+779 
-789 EAQGVSD
+789 GVPD
-796 ASSFTS
+796 ARSFGN
-802 VRYFTNDFD
+802 VRYFANDFD
-811 TTTQGVDIV
+811 TTTQGIDIV
-820 ATYPMEISGWD
+820 ATYPMDISGWD
-831 ANYTFA
+831 TLYTFA
-837 GNWNQTKVTEFN
+837 GNWNQTEVTEF
-849 PDTITYKRRIL
+849 DSETIDHKRRIQ

-874 DHMRGPWRL
+874 DHQRGPWRV
-883 LTRLYYYD
+883 LTRFYYYD
-891 DFVEFHVN
+891 DFVEFHA
-899 SDDYRIE
+899 DGAGRRIE

-919 TFKFGVTVAAGAQ
+919 TFKLGITVAAGAQ

-937 YPSKN
+937 YPSQN
-942 RYAGKT
+942 RYAGNF
-948 GSQYPESSP
+948 GSKYPESSP
-957 YGFNGGFYYLRA
+957 YGFNGGFYYFRA

>member
-1 MNKWRVL
+1 MNTRQTLNYLLLAVL
-8 TYVALLSLLVMPV
+8 LLPMP
-21 PPGGA
+21 PAMA
-26 QEAVEK
+26 QQPEDK
-32 DEEVTVLEPVV
+32 DEEITVLEPVV

-65 GTTFRN
+65 GSTFRN
-71 YGARDMDSLLKATIP
+71 YGVRDMDSLLSQTVP
-86 SYNINQQ
+86 SYNVNQQ
-93 PISDAATLVRP
+93 PISDAGTLVRP

-138 DGSHAPDLAPIPAIA
+138 DGSQAPDLAPIPAIA

-213 PLPLPPTLAES
+213 PIPLPPTLAES

-233 GEADPTS
+233 GQTDPTS

-255 NTAVRQPAA
+255 NNAVRQPAA

-276 KLFGNMGLDLG
+276 KLFGNMGLNLG
-287 KSEIYAFG
+287 KSEVYAFG

-315 GVFNEPE
+315 GIFNEPE
-322 RWNDI
+322 RWNNGPT
-327 STPKGPKLEFREQ
+327 SKGPALNFQEQISSDATPAERARIERENMMRAQ
-340 LPEKPGEKEK
+340 TFMDRSQNP
-350 NRINEENREI
+350 
-360 EKIFTRRS
+360 KI
-368 KELTDMRPDEA
+368 K
-379 TAIRKAF
+379 TAYDTLSRAF
-386 NGVTQAFSKTE
+386 GKTE
-397 EEYKEAKK
+397 EEYKKAKK

-425 LDGGGGSGC
+425 LTGGGNC
-434 PEVRIDKNDKL
+434 PEVRIDKDDKL
-445 DEAALEELADNPNCF
+445 DQAALDALANNPDCF

-468 GFTPTFGGTVRD
+468 GFTPTFGGVVKD

-485 GIRGDI
+485 GIRGDT
-491 SHNNIWLDDWHY
+491 SHNNVWLDEWHY

-521 INPQLATLGTNIPT
+521 INPQLAGLRTNIPT
-535 NYNPGGYAERDR
+535 NYNPGGYVERDR
-547 VVNLDLSRA
+547 VVNLDLSRP
-556 LENNV
+556 LDNTV

-587 SWFIDNRSGGLA
+587 SWVDNDNLA

-609 FPGFHPKTAGKN
+609 FPGFNDKTASKN

-630 DSETNVIKDVLVGL
+630 DLETDVVKDVLVGM

-682 RAPTVGQANIRNVT
+682 RAPTVGQANVRNVT

-711 ASHPAAI
+711 PSHPAAVD
-718 QKGAKPL
+718 QGAKPL

-731 NLTAGTVL
+731 NITAGTVI
-739 NAGKL
+739 NVNKL

-765 DLCKVAGEALPLSD
+765 DLCKVAGEAFSLSEG
-779 SSCTSIREGL
+779 SSLDEDCMKTL
-789 EAQGVSD
+789 ERLQALGVSD

-811 TTTQGVDIV
+811 TTTQGIDIV
-820 ATYPMEISGWD
+820 ATYPMNISGWD
-831 ANYTFA
+831 TLYTFA

-849 PDTITYKRRIL
+849 PDIISYKRVIL

-874 DHMRGPWRL
+874 DHQRGPWRL
-883 LTRLYYYD
+883 LTRFYYYD

-919 TFKFGVTVAAGAQ
+919 TFKLGITVAAGAQ

-937 YPSKN
+937 YPSQN
-942 RYAGKT
+942 QYAGAT
-948 GSQYPESSP
+948 GSRYPESSP
-957 YGFNGGFYYLRA
+957 YGFNGGFYYFRA

>member
-1 MNKWRVL
+1 M
-8 TYVALLSLLVMPV
+8 
-21 PPGGA
+21 
-26 QEAVEK
+26 
-32 DEEVTVLEPVV
+32 
-43 VLGSRVPGRS
+43 
-53 AQDSPVP
+53 
-60 VDVIE
+60 
-65 GTTFRN
+65 
-71 YGARDMDSLLKATIP
+71 
-86 SYNINQQ
+86 
-93 PISDAATLVRP
+93 
-104 ANLRGLPPDSTL
+104 
-116 ILVNGKRR
+116 
-124 HRASV
+124 
-129 ITFLGGGIS
+129 
-138 DGSHAPDLAPIPAIA
+138 
-153 LKRVEVL
+153 EVL

-213 PLPLPPTLAES
+213 PIPLPPTLAES

-233 GEADPTS
+233 GQSDPTS

-255 NTAVRQPAA
+255 NNAVRQPAA

-276 KLFGNMGLDLG
+276 KLFGNLGLDLG
-287 KSEIYAFG
+287 KSEVYAFG

-322 RWNDI
+322 RWNNGPT
-327 STPKGPKLEFREQ
+327 SKGPELEFQE
-340 LPEKPGEKEK
+340 PIKPKAK
-350 NRINEENREI
+350 
-360 EKIFTRRS
+360 
-368 KELTDMRPDEA
+368 PDERA
-379 TAIRKAF
+379 RIERENMMHAQTFMERSQNPKIKTAYDTLARAFDKTKFYETEEEYKKA
-386 NGVTQAFSKTE
+386 E
-397 EEYKEAKK
+397 EEYKEATK

-425 LDGGGGSGC
+425 LTGGGNC
-434 PEVRIDKNDKL
+434 PEVRIDKDDKL
-445 DEAALEELADNPNCF
+445 DQAALDALANNPDCF

-468 GFTPTFGGTVRD
+468 GFTPTFGGVVKD

-485 GIRGDI
+485 GIRGDT
-491 SHNNIWLDDWHY
+491 SHNNVWLDEWHY

-521 INPQLATLGTNIPT
+521 INPQLAGLRTNIPT
-535 NYNPGGYAERDR
+535 NYNPGGYVERDR
-547 VVNLDLSRA
+547 VINLDLSRP
-556 LENNV
+556 LDTRV

-587 SWFIDNRSGGLA
+587 SWVINNRFA
-599 EQGFGIGSNG
+599 AQCRDMEFNCFGIGSNG
-609 FPGFHPKTAGKN
+609 FPGFSDKTASKN

-630 DSETNVIKDVLVGL
+630 DLETDVVKDVLVGV

-661 VNARWQA
+661 LNARWQA

-682 RAPTVGQANIRNVT
+682 RAPTVGQANVRNVT

-711 ASHPAAI
+711 PSHPAAVEE
-718 QKGAKPL
+718 GAKPL
-725 KPEKSF
+725 KPEKSL
-731 NLTAGTVL
+731 NITAGTVI
-739 NAGKL
+739 NVNKL

-765 DLCKVAGEALPLSD
+765 DLCTVAGEALVLSD
-779 SSCTSIREGL
+779 RRCTGVRERL
-789 EAQGVSD
+789 EALGVSD

-811 TTTQGVDIV
+811 TTTQGIDIV
-820 ATYPMEISGWD
+820 ATYPMNISGWD
-831 ANYTFA
+831 TLYTFA
-837 GNWNQTKVTEFN
+837 GNWNQTEVTEFN
-849 PDTITYKRRIL
+849 PDIISYKRRIL

-874 DHMRGPWRL
+874 DHQRGPWRL
-883 LTRLYYYD
+883 LTRFYYYD

-919 TFKFGVTVAAGAQ
+919 TFKLGITVAAGAQ

-937 YPSKN
+937 YPSQN
-942 RYAGKT
+942 QYAGKT
-948 GSQYPESSP
+948 GSRYPESSP
-957 YGFNGGFYYLRA
+957 YGFNGGFYYFRA

>member
-1 MNKWRVL
+1 MNTRQTLNYLLLAVL
-8 TYVALLSLLVMPV
+8 ILPI
-21 PPGGA
+21 PPAMA
-26 QEAVEK
+26 QQAGDK
-32 DEEVTVLEPVV
+32 DEEITVLEPVV

-71 YGARDMDSLLKATIP
+71 YGVRDMDSLLSQTVP
-86 SYNINQQ
+86 SYNVNQQ
-93 PISDAATLVRP
+93 PISDAGTLVRP

-138 DGSHAPDLAPIPAIA
+138 SGSHAPDLAPIPAIA

-213 PLPLPPTLAES
+213 PIPLPPTLAES

-233 GEADPTS
+233 GQSDPTS
-240 RSVQRDDAQGLIDAG
+240 RSVQRDDAQRFIDAG
-255 NTAVRQPAA
+255 NNAVRQPAA

-276 KLFGNMGLDLG
+276 KLFGNLGLDLG
-287 KSEIYAFG
+287 KSDIYAFG
-295 NYAQRKV
+295 NYAQRKI
-302 EGGFFFRNPHTRG
+302 EGGFFFRNPNTRPVVFSNDG
-315 GVFNEPE
+315 G
-322 RWNDI
+322 
-327 STPKGPKLEFREQ
+327 
-340 LPEKPGEKEK
+340 
-350 NRINEENREI
+350 
-360 EKIFTRRS
+360 
-368 KELTDMRPDEA
+368 
-379 TAIRKAF
+379 
-386 NGVTQAFSKTE
+386 KT
-397 EEYKEAKK
+397 
-405 DFIKAG
+405 
-411 IEGGWLYDSIKVAD
+411 LLVAD
-425 LDGGGGSGC
+425 LSDNGMSGGC
-434 PEVRIDKNDKL
+434 PTINTN
-445 DEAALEELADNPNCF
+445 AGADYSNVDLPKDCF
-460 AFNQRFPG
+460 IFNERFPG
-468 GFTPTFGGTVRD
+468 GFTPTFGGTVKD

-485 GIRGDI
+485 GIRGDM
-491 SHNNIWLDDWHY
+491 SHNNVWFDNWHY

-521 INPQLATLGTNIPT
+521 INPQLAHMRTNIPT
-535 NYNPGGYAERDR
+535 NYKPGAYVERDH
-547 VVNLDLSRA
+547 VINLDISRA

-561 FYSPLNLALGLEY
+561 FSSPLNLAFGLEY
-574 RQEEFEVEAGERN
+574 RKEEFEIEAGERN
-587 SWFIDNRSGGLA
+587 GWFIDRLECLPGGERDRECHNLA
-599 EQGFGIGSNG
+599 EQGFGVGSNG
-609 FPGFHPKTAGKN
+609 FPTFRPDIAGKN

-630 DSETNVIKDVLVGL
+630 DMETDVVKDVLVGV

-661 VNARWQA
+661 VDARWQA

-682 RAPTVGQANIRNVT
+682 RAPTVGQANVINVT
-696 TEFIGNQLADRATLP
+696 TAFSEGVLSDRVTAPPTHD
-711 ASHPAAI
+711 ASI
-718 QKGAKPL
+718 LKGAQPL

-731 NLTAGTVL
+731 NLTAGTVI
-739 NAGKL
+739 NVSKF

-759 GQTDNL
+759 AQSNNF
-765 DLCKVAGEALPLSD
+765 KLSAAER
-779 SSCTSIREGL
+779 REL
-789 EAQGVSD
+789 QVKGVRD
-796 ASSFTS
+796 ASSFRE
-802 VRYFTNDFD
+802 VRYFANAFD
-811 TTTQGVDIV
+811 TTTQGIDIV
-820 ATYPMEISGWD
+820 ATYPMDISGWD
-831 ANYTFA
+831 TLYTFA
-837 GNWNQTKVTEFN
+837 GNWNQTEVTEF
-849 PDTITYKRRIL
+849 DTEKINYKRRIQ
-860 LEENLPNFRFTLTA
+860 LEESLPNFRFTLTA
-874 DHMRGPWRL
+874 DHRRGPWRV

-891 DFVEFHVN
+891 DFVEFHA
-899 SDDYRIE
+899 DEEPLRIE

-919 TFKFGVTVAAGAQ
+919 TFKFGITVAAGAQ

-937 YPSKN
+937 YPSQN
-942 RYAGKT
+942 RYAGVL
-948 GSQYPESSP
+948 GSRYPESSP
-957 YGFNGGFYYLRA
+957 YGFNGGFYYFRA

>member
-26 QEAVEK
+26 QEAGEK
-32 DEEVTVLEPVV
+32 DEEVTVLDPVV

-65 GTTFRN
+65 GTMFRN
-71 YGARDMDSLLKATIP
+71 YGARDMDSLLSQIVP
-86 SYNINQQ
+86 SYNVNQQ

-104 ANLRGLPPDSTL
+104 ANLRGLSPNSTL

-129 ITFLGGGIS
+129 ISFLGGGIS
-138 DGSHAPDLAPIPAIA
+138 SGAHPPDLAPIPAIA

-287 KSEIYAFG
+287 KSEVYAFG
-295 NYAQRKV
+295 NYAQRKI
-302 EGGFFFRNPHTRG
+302 EGGFFFRNPNTRG
-315 GVFNEPE
+315 GVFE
-322 RWNDI
+322 
-327 STPKGPKLEFREQ
+327 GPDD
-340 LPEKPGEKEK
+340 
-350 NRINEENREI
+350 
-360 EKIFTRRS
+360 T
-368 KELTDMRPDEA
+368 
-379 TAIRKAF
+379 IR
-386 NGVTQAFSKTE
+386 T
-397 EEYKEAKK
+397 
-405 DFIKAG
+405 
-411 IEGGWLYDSIKVAD
+411 AD
-425 LDGGGGSGC
+425 LSPDGESGEC
-434 PEVRIDKNDKL
+434 PAVPTNP
-445 DEAALEELADNPNCF
+445 AANYSNVNLPDDCF
-460 AFNQRFPG
+460 IFNQRFPG
-468 GFTPTFGGTVRD
+468 GFTPTFGGTVKD

-485 GIRGDI
+485 GVRGDM
-491 SHNNIWLDDWHY
+491 SHNNVWLDNWHY

-521 INPQLATLGTNIPT
+521 INPQLAHLRTNIPT
-535 NYNPGGYAERDR
+535 NYKPGAYVERDH
-547 VVNLDLSRA
+547 VLNLDLSKA

-561 FYSPLNLALGLEY
+561 FSSPLNLGLGLEY
-574 RQEEFEVEAGERN
+574 RKEEFEIEAGERN
-587 SWFIDNRSGGLA
+587 AWFIHRPECSPGEARHEECRNLG
-599 EQGFGIGSNG
+599 EQGFIIGSNG
-609 FPGFHPKTAGKN
+609 FPGFHPKTTASKN
-621 NRGSYAAYL
+621 SRGSYAAYL
-630 DSETNVIKDVLVGL
+630 DLETDVVKDVLVGV

-661 VNARWQA
+661 VDARWQA

-682 RAPTVGQANIRNVT
+682 QAPTVGQANVRNVT
-696 TEFIGNQLADRATLP
+696 TAFTDGKLADDLTAPPTHP
-711 ASHPAAI
+711 AS
-718 QKGAKPL
+718 KLMGAESL

-739 NAGKL
+739 NFSKL
-744 AVTIDYYRVKVQDRI
+744 AVTIDYYRIKVQDRI
-759 GQTDNL
+759 AQTKKL
-765 DLCKVAGEALPLSD
+765 ALS
-779 SSCTSIREGL
+779 TENIRQLEKEG
-789 EAQGVSD
+789 VPD
-796 ASSFTS
+796 ARSFKN
-802 VRYFTNDFD
+802 VRFFANDMD
-811 TTTQGVDIV
+811 TTTQGIDVV
-820 ATYPMEISGWD
+820 ATYPMDISGWD
-831 ANYTFA
+831 TLYTFA
-837 GNWNQTKVTEFN
+837 GNWNQTEVTEFN
-849 PDTITYKRRIL
+849 KETIDYKRRIQ

-874 DHMRGPWRL
+874 DHQRGPWRV
-883 LTRLYYYD
+883 LTRLYFYD
-891 DFVEFHVN
+891 EFVEFPAD
-899 SDDYRIE
+899 SDTSIN
-906 PSERLFVDLEGSY
+906 PSERWFLDAEGSY
-919 TFKFGVTVAAGAQ
+919 TFKVGLTVAAGVQ

-942 RYAGKT
+942 SQAGVT
-948 GSQYPESSP
+948 GLKYPESSP
-957 YGFNGGFYYLRA
+957 YGFNGGFYYFRA

>member
-1 MNKWRVL
+1 MNTRQTLKYLLLAVL
-8 TYVALLSLLVMPV
+8 ILPISPSW
-21 PPGGA
+21 A
-26 QEAVEK
+26 QEAGEK
-32 DEEVTVLEPVV
+32 DEEITVLEPIV

-71 YGARDMDSLLKATIP
+71 YGVRDMDSLLSQTVP
-86 SYNINQQ
+86 SYNVNQQ
-93 PISDAATLVRP
+93 PISDAGTLVRP

-138 DGSHAPDLAPIPAIA
+138 DGSQAPDLAPIPAIA

-213 PLPLPPTLAES
+213 PIPLPPTIAES

-233 GEADPTS
+233 GQADPTS

-255 NTAVRQPAA
+255 NNAVRQPAA

-287 KSEIYAFG
+287 KSEVYAFG

-315 GVFNEPE
+315 GIFNEPI
-322 RWNDI
+322 RWNDDTL
-327 STPKGPKLEFREQ
+327 SRN
-340 LPEKPGEKEK
+340 
-350 NRINEENREI
+350 NRILRFQEQIAKKATQEERKRITESNAMRMATISERLPI
-360 EKIFTRRS
+360 
-368 KELTDMRPDEA
+368 LVDMYNDQAENIHQA
-379 TAIRKAF
+379 FENVSNAF
-386 NGVTQAFSKTE
+386 NGTK
-397 EEYKEAKK
+397 EEYDKAKN

-425 LDGGGGSGC
+425 LTGGGNC
-434 PEVRIDKNDKL
+434 PEVRIDKDDKL
-445 DEAALEELADNPNCF
+445 DQAALDALANNPDCF

-468 GFTPTFGGTVRD
+468 GFTPTFGGVVKD

-485 GIRGDI
+485 GIRGDT
-491 SHNNIWLDDWHY
+491 SHNNVWLDEWHY

-521 INPQLATLGTNIPT
+521 INPQLAGLRTNIPT
-535 NYNPGGYAERDR
+535 NYNPGGYVERDR
-547 VVNLDLSRA
+547 VINLDLSRP
-556 LENNV
+556 LDTKV

-587 SWFIDNRSGGLA
+587 SWVINDNLA
-599 EQGFGIGSNG
+599 AQGFGIGSNG
-609 FPGFHPKTAGKN
+609 FPGFSPKTASKN

-630 DSETNVIKDVLVGL
+630 DMETDVVKDVLVGV

-682 RAPTVGQANIRNVT
+682 RAPTVGQANVRNVT
-696 TEFIGNQLADRATLP
+696 TEFVGNQLADRATLP
-711 ASHPAAI
+711 PTHPAAVD
-718 QKGAKPL
+718 QGAKPL

-739 NAGKL
+739 NIGKL

-759 GQTDNL
+759 GQTGNL
-765 DLCKVAGEALPLSD
+765 DLCPVAGEALALSD
-779 SSCTSIREGL
+779 SRCTNVRERL

-802 VRYFTNDFD
+802 VRFFTNDFD
-811 TTTQGVDIV
+811 TTTQGIDVV
-820 ATYPMEISGWD
+820 ATYPMDISGWD
-831 ANYTFA
+831 TLYTFA

-849 PDTITYKRRIL
+849 PDLISYKRRIQ

-874 DHMRGPWRL
+874 DHQRGPWRL
-883 LTRLYYYD
+883 LTRFYYYD

-899 SDDYRIE
+899 SNDYRIE

-919 TFKFGVTVAAGAQ
+919 TFKLGITVAAGAQ

-937 YPSKN
+937 YPSQN
-942 RYAGKT
+942 QYAGKT
-948 GSQYPESSP
+948 GSRYPESSP
-957 YGFNGGFYYLRA
+957 YGFNGGFYYFRA

>member
-1 MNKWRVL
+1 MNTRQTLNYLLLAVL
-8 TYVALLSLLVMPV
+8 LLPMPLAM
-21 PPGGA
+21 A
-26 QEAVEK
+26 QQAEDK
-32 DEEVTVLEPVV
+32 DEEITVLEPVV

-65 GTTFRN
+65 GSTFRN
-71 YGARDMDSLLKATIP
+71 YGVRDMDSLLSQTVP
-86 SYNINQQ
+86 SYNVNQQ
-93 PISDAATLVRP
+93 PISDAGTLVRP

-138 DGSHAPDLAPIPAIA
+138 DGSQAPDLAPIPAIA

-213 PLPLPPTLAES
+213 PIPLPPTLAES

-233 GEADPTS
+233 GQSDPTS
-240 RSVQRDDAQGLIDAG
+240 RSVQRDDAQGLINAG
-255 NTAVRQPAA
+255 NNAVRQPAA

-287 KSEIYAFG
+287 KSEVYAFG

-302 EGGFFFRNPHTRG
+302 EGGFFFRNPNTRK
-315 GVFNEPE
+315 GVFE
-322 RWNDI
+322 
-327 STPKGPKLEFREQ
+327 GPDDPNTIL
-340 LPEKPGEKEK
+340 
-350 NRINEENREI
+350 I
-360 EKIFTRRS
+360 
-368 KELTDMRPDEA
+368 
-379 TAIRKAF
+379 
-386 NGVTQAFSKTE
+386 
-397 EEYKEAKK
+397 
-405 DFIKAG
+405 
-411 IEGGWLYDSIKVAD
+411 AD
-425 LDGGGGSGC
+425 LSNDGMSGNC
-434 PEVRIDKNDKL
+434 PAIPTNK
-445 DEAALEELADNPNCF
+445 AADYSNVNLPANCF
-460 AFNQRFPG
+460 IFNQRFPG
-468 GFTPTFGGTVRD
+468 GFTPTFGGIVKD

-485 GIRGDI
+485 GIRGDL
-491 SHNNIWLDDWHY
+491 SHNNVWFDNWHY

-521 INPQLATLGTNIPT
+521 INPQLAHMRTNIPT
-535 NYNPGGYAERDR
+535 NYNPGAYVERDR
-547 VVNLDLSRA
+547 VFNLDLSRP
-556 LENNV
+556 LDNTV

-574 RQEEFEVEAGERN
+574 RQEEFEVEAGGRN
-587 SWFIDNRSGGLA
+587 SWFIDESRYQGDVRVYRGLKD
-599 EQGFGIGSNG
+599 QDFQIGSNG
-609 FPGFHPKTAGKN
+609 FAGFRPTIAGKN

-630 DSETNVIKDVLVGL
+630 DMETNVVKDVLVGV
-644 AARFEEYE
+644 ATRFEEYE

-682 RAPTVGQANIRNVT
+682 RAPTVGQANISNVT
-696 TEFIGNQLADRATLP
+696 TEFIGNRLADRNTLP
-711 ASHPAAI
+711 PSHPVAVDN
-718 QKGAKPL
+718 GAKPL

-731 NLTAGTVL
+731 NITAGTVI
-739 NAGKL
+739 NVNKL

-759 GQTDNL
+759 GQTVNL
-765 DLCKVAGEALPLSD
+765 DLCPRGKDGEALTLSHFLCKD
-779 SSCTSIREGL
+779 IRDRYETL
-789 EAQGVSD
+789 GVQD

-811 TTTQGVDIV
+811 TTTQGIDIV
-820 ATYPMEISGWD
+820 ATYPMNISGWD
-831 ANYTFA
+831 TLYTFA
-837 GNWNQTKVTEFN
+837 GNWNQTEVTEFN
-849 PDTITYKRRIL
+849 PDIISYKRVIL

-874 DHMRGPWRL
+874 DHQRGPWRL
-883 LTRLYYYD
+883 LTRFYYYD

-919 TFKFGVTVAAGAQ
+919 TFKLGITVAAGAQ

-937 YPSKN
+937 YPSQN
-942 RYAGKT
+942 QYAGKT
-948 GSQYPESSP
+948 GSRYPESSP
-957 YGFNGGFYYLRA
+957 YGFNGGFYYFRA